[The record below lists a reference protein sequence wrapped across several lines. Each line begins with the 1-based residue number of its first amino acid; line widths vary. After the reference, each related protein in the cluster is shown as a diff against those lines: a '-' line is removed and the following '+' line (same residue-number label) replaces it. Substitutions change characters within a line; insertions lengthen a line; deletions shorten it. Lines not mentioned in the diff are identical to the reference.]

1 MASGRATWTD
11 ELVTRLLALKN
22 QGNSNIDIAE
32 QLGFSE
38 EQVASKF
45 YNMSQYTQVGVE
57 SNEPEHMHSL
67 FALYQWLKL
76 FTA

>member
-1 MASGRATWTD
+1 MASARANWTD
-11 ELVTRLLALKN
+11 ELVTRLLALKD

-45 YNMSQYTQVGVE
+45 YNMSRYTQVGIE
-57 SNEPEHMHSL
+57 SNEPEHMHSV
-67 FALYQWLKL
+67 ALYQWLKL

>member
-1 MASGRATWTD
+1 MASGRANWTD

-38 EQVASKF
+38 EQVANKL
-45 YNMSQYTQVGVE
+45 YYTPQYTQVGVE
-57 SNEPEHMHSL
+57 SNEPEHMHSV
-67 FALYQWLKL
+67 ALYQWLKL

>member
-32 QLGFSE
+32 QLGFSVQ
-38 EQVASKF
+38 QVANKL
-45 YNMSQYTQVGVE
+45 NK
-57 SNEPEHMHSL
+57 
-67 FALYQWLKL
+67 LKNVS
-76 FTA
+76 